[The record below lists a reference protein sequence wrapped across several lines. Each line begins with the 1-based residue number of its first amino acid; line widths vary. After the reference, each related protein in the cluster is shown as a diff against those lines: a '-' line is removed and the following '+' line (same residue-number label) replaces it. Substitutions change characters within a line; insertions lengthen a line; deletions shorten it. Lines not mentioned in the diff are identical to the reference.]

1 VEPLFPGEVLLLRTT
16 SAAVTL
22 KEERLSASECG
33 ATACPAEPL
42 AALLSGACLMQQ
54 TVASE
59 PEKGPPMASLCRKK
73 IFIVDDHPIV
83 RLGLTQVI
91 SRQAD
96 LEVCG
101 EAGDMAEAMRQI
113 EATRPD
119 AVIIDIALDGESGIE
134 LMEFVRERWPETK
147 MLVSS
152 AHDERLFA
160 GRVLRAGAMGY
171 ISKRDA
177 IPKIVDALRQVLAG
191 EVYLS
196 PQMASTL
203 LQRAATGRS
212 LDRDPVEALSDR
224 EIQVFEMIGQ
234 GLTTHEIADK
244 LGVSSK
250 TVESYRKLIK
260 TKLNLRSSAQLA
272 RRAFQWVQEGH

>member
-1 VEPLFPGEVLLLRTT
+1 
-16 SAAVTL
+16 
-22 KEERLSASECG
+22 
-33 ATACPAEPL
+33 
-42 AALLSGACLMQQ
+42 
-54 TVASE
+54 
-59 PEKGPPMASLCRKK
+59 MASLVRKK

-83 RLGLTQVI
+83 RLGLAQVI
-91 SRQAD
+91 GRETD

-119 AVIIDIALDGESGIE
+119 AVIIDLTLDGESGIE
-134 LMEFVRERWPETK
+134 LMEYVRERWPETK

-152 AHDERLFA
+152 AHDERVFA

-177 IPKIVDALRQVLAG
+177 ISKIVDALRQVLGG

-196 PQMASTL
+196 PQMASSL
-203 LQRAATGRS
+203 LRRAATGQP
-212 LDRDPVEALSDR
+212 LDQDPVAALSDR

-234 GLTTHEIADK
+234 GLATHEIAGK
-244 LGVSSK
+244 LALSSK

-260 TKLNLRSSAQLA
+260 TKLSLRSGAQLA